1 MKNIAYIHEA
11 SPGSYIELSSKMLYL
26 NKDRILSIK
35 VVLNFLSSIPQ
46 TENYAPRQ
54 FSLKLSQ
61 DNDIV
66 LLDKKLE
73 IDILAGTKLEY
84 YIDIPVNNYQTETH
98 LFKLELIG
106 NNYLKI
112 EELETIE
119 PKEFSETYLR
129 LIHNKAGIIHTLS
142 VETNSKN
149 DVYFKYNNA
158 NWKKF
163 TSDFVIKN
171 NDLEG
176 KLNYFQLYTLDD
188 KNARIYSNVVRIT
201 KND

>member
-1 MKNIAYIHEA
+1 MKNIAYMHEA

-35 VVLNFLSSIPQ
+35 IVLNFLSSISQ
-46 TENYAPRQ
+46 AENYAPRQ

>member
-11 SPGSYIELSSKMLYL
+11 SPGSYIELNSKMLYL

-35 VVLNFLSSIPQ
+35 VILNFLSSISQ

-106 NNYLKI
+106 NNYLRI

>member
-11 SPGSYIELSSKMLYL
+11 SPGSYIELNSKMLYL

-35 VVLNFLSSIPQ
+35 VALNFLSSISQ

-84 YIDIPVNNYQTETH
+84 YIDIPINNYQTETH

-106 NNYLKI
+106 NNYLRI

-129 LIHNKAGIIHTLS
+129 LIHNKTGIIHTLS
-142 VETNSKN
+142 AETNSTN
-149 DVYFKYNNA
+149 DIYFKYNNA
-158 NWKKF
+158 SWKKF
-163 TSDFVIKN
+163 ISDFVIKN